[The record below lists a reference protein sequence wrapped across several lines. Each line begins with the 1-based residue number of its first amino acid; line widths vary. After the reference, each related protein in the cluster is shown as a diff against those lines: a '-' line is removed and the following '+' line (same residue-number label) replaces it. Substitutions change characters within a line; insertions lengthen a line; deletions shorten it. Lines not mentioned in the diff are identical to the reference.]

1 MSETNSIKP
10 TGEENGQAQETRG
23 AFDIPEGLA
32 NRYQVRVIEGPTEGE
47 RRIGMFINGDNA
59 SPALE
64 IANERIMARR
74 EDRETIASLVQIA
87 RHNGWEKIDVEGSP
101 EFRKGVWEV
110 ASREGL
116 SVSGYEPSFVERE
129 RMEILRRE
137 EAERRERDAARQHGD
152 ETAARVADVVAEVAS
167 TAKREAATTEPNAIL
182 RDGRNV
188 TGPEVEPVPSVED
201 RATLER
207 AFERSIR
214 ALEQTGDPRAVMMRE
229 TASALV
235 EEIYGERDNP
245 TAAGSLPPQSRPHAS
260 EGNRPASQE
269 DLARRDHEALADLF
283 LNGSA
288 ETIAADPRLA
298 RAREAQEVM
307 ELHIAEV
314 FPGDPTGQAA
324 ANLESRQMISDVL
337 RRGLDVSVREPT
349 PVRQIEPVQP
359 PELER

>member
-1 MSETNSIKP
+1 MSQTNSIAP
-10 TGEENGQAQETRG
+10 TSEERPQAPDKHP
-23 AFDIPEGLA
+23 AFDIPEDLA
-32 NRYQVRVIEGPTEGE
+32 NRYQIRVIEGPAEGE
-47 RRIGMFINGDNA
+47 RRIGMFIGGDSTA
-59 SPALE
+59 PALE
-64 IANERIMARR
+64 ITQERIVARR
-74 EDRETIASLVQIA
+74 EDRETMAGLVQLA

-101 EFRKGVWEV
+101 EFRKGVWEA

-116 SVSGYEPSFVERE
+116 TVGGYEPSFVERE

-137 EAERRERDAARQHGD
+137 EAERREREAARQRGED
-152 ETAARVADVVAEVAS
+152 TAARVADAVSEVAS
-167 TAKREAATTEPNAIL
+167 ATERKAAAAEPNAIR
-182 RDGRNV
+182 RDIAGS
-188 TGPEVEPVPSVED
+188 EVNPARPVED
-201 RATLER
+201 RETIER

-214 ALEQTGDPRAVMMRE
+214 ALEQAGDPRAVMMRE

-235 EEIYGERDNP
+235 EEIYGERDKQASISP
-245 TAAGSLPPQSRPHAS
+245 VPAKSRPHDADAR
-260 EGNRPASQE
+260 RPASQE
-269 DLARRDHEALADLF
+269 EAKRPEHEALADLF

-298 RAREAQEVM
+298 LAREAQEVM

-314 FPGDPTGQAA
+314 FPGDPTGQAV

>member
-1 MSETNSIKP
+1 MSQTNSIAP
-10 TGEENGQAQETRG
+10 TSEERPQAPDKHP
-23 AFDIPEGLA
+23 AFDIPEDLA
-32 NRYQVRVIEGPTEGE
+32 NRYQIRVIEGPAEGE
-47 RRIGMFINGDNA
+47 RRIGMFIGGDSTA
-59 SPALE
+59 PALE
-64 IANERIMARR
+64 ITQERIVARR
-74 EDRETIASLVQIA
+74 EDRETMAGLVQLA

-101 EFRKGVWEV
+101 EFRKGVWEA

-116 SVSGYEPSFVERE
+116 TVGGYEPSFVERE

-137 EAERRERDAARQHGD
+137 EAERREREAARQRGED
-152 ETAARVADVVAEVAS
+152 TAARVADAVSEVAS
-167 TAKREAATTEPNAIL
+167 ATERKAAAAEPNAIR
-182 RDGRNV
+182 RDIAGS
-188 TGPEVEPVPSVED
+188 EVNPARPVED
-201 RATLER
+201 RETIER

-214 ALEQTGDPRAVMMRE
+214 ALEQAGDPRAVMMRE

-235 EEIYGERDNP
+235 EEIYGERDKQASISP
-245 TAAGSLPPQSRPHAS
+245 VPAKSRPHDADAR
-260 EGNRPASQE
+260 RPASQE
-269 DLARRDHEALADLF
+269 EAKRPEHEALADLF

-314 FPGDPTGQAA
+314 FPGDPTGQAV

>member
-1 MSETNSIKP
+1 MSETNSIAP
-10 TGEENGQAQETRG
+10 TNEENAQAQERRG

-32 NRYQVRVIEGPTEGE
+32 NRYQVRIIEGPSEGE

-101 EFRKGVWEV
+101 EFRKGVWEA

-116 SVSGYEPSFVERE
+116 TVNGYEPSFVERE

-137 EAERRERDAARQHGD
+137 EAERREREAARQRGED
-152 ETAARVADVVAEVAS
+152 KAASAVEAVV
-167 TAKREAATTEPNAIL
+167 
-182 RDGRNV
+182 
-188 TGPEVEPVPSVED
+188 EVEITSPVED
-201 RATLER
+201 RATIER

-214 ALEQTGDPRAVMMRE
+214 ALEQAGDPRAVMMRE
-229 TASALV
+229 TASTLV
-235 EEIYGERDNP
+235 EEIYGERTDQTAIRP
-245 TAAGSLPPQSRPHAS
+245 TPPQPQPHDADANRSGSAAEPRRP
-260 EGNRPASQE
+260 E
-269 DLARRDHEALADLF
+269 HEVLADLF

-314 FPGDPTGQAA
+314 FPGDPNGQAA

>member
-1 MSETNSIKP
+1 MSQTNSIAP
-10 TGEENGQAQETRG
+10 TSEERPQAPDKHP
-23 AFDIPEGLA
+23 AFDIPEDLA
-32 NRYQVRVIEGPTEGE
+32 NRYQIRVIEGPAEGE
-47 RRIGMFINGDNA
+47 RRIGMFIGGDSTA
-59 SPALE
+59 PALE
-64 IANERIMARR
+64 ITQERIVARR
-74 EDRETIASLVQIA
+74 EDRETMAGLVQLA

-101 EFRKGVWEV
+101 EFRKGVWEA

-116 SVSGYEPSFVERE
+116 TVGGYEPSFVERE

-137 EAERRERDAARQHGD
+137 EAERREREAARQRGED
-152 ETAARVADVVAEVAS
+152 TAARVADAVSEVAS
-167 TAKREAATTEPNAIL
+167 ATERKAAAAEPNAIR
-182 RDGRNV
+182 RDIAGS
-188 TGPEVEPVPSVED
+188 EVNPARPVED
-201 RATLER
+201 RETIER
-207 AFERSIR
+207 AFARSIR
-214 ALEQTGDPRAVMMRE
+214 ALEQAGDPRAVMMRE

-235 EEIYGERDNP
+235 EEIYGERDKQASISP
-245 TAAGSLPPQSRPHAS
+245 VPAKSRPHDADAR
-260 EGNRPASQE
+260 RPASQE
-269 DLARRDHEALADLF
+269 EAKRPEHEALADLF

-314 FPGDPTGQAA
+314 FPGDPTGQAV

>member
-1 MSETNSIKP
+1 MSQTNSIAP
-10 TGEENGQAQETRG
+10 TSEERPQAPDKHP
-23 AFDIPEGLA
+23 AFDIPEDLA
-32 NRYQVRVIEGPTEGE
+32 NRYQIRVIEGPAEGE
-47 RRIGMFINGDNA
+47 RRIGMFIGGDSTA
-59 SPALE
+59 PALE
-64 IANERIMARR
+64 ITQERIVARR
-74 EDRETIASLVQIA
+74 EDRETMAGLVQLA

-101 EFRKGVWEV
+101 EFRKGVWEA

-116 SVSGYEPSFVERE
+116 TVGGYEPSFVERE

-137 EAERRERDAARQHGD
+137 EAERREREAARQRGED
-152 ETAARVADVVAEVAS
+152 TAARVADAVSEVAS
-167 TAKREAATTEPNAIL
+167 ATERKAAAAEPNAIR
-182 RDGRNV
+182 RDIAGS
-188 TGPEVEPVPSVED
+188 EVNPARPVED
-201 RATLER
+201 RETIER

-214 ALEQTGDPRAVMMRE
+214 ELEQAGDPRAVMMRE

-235 EEIYGERDNP
+235 EEIYGERDKQASISP
-245 TAAGSLPPQSRPHAS
+245 VPAKSRPHDADAR
-260 EGNRPASQE
+260 RPASQE
-269 DLARRDHEALADLF
+269 EAKRPEHEALADLF

-314 FPGDPTGQAA
+314 FPGDPTGQAV

>member
-1 MSETNSIKP
+1 MSETNSIAP
-10 TGEENGQAQETRG
+10 TSEERLQAPDKRP
-23 AFDIPEGLA
+23 AFDIPEDLA
-32 NRYQVRVIEGPTEGE
+32 NRYQIRVIEGPAEGE
-47 RRIGMFINGDNA
+47 RRIGMFIGGDTA
-59 SPALE
+59 APALE
-64 IANERIMARR
+64 ITQERIVARR
-74 EDRETIASLVQIA
+74 EDRETIAGLVQLA

-101 EFRKGVWEV
+101 EFRKGVWEA

-116 SVSGYEPSFVERE
+116 TVGGYEPSFVERE

-137 EAERRERDAARQHGD
+137 EAERREREAARQRSED
-152 ETAARVADVVAEVAS
+152 TAARAVDTAAEVAG
-167 TAKREAATTEPNAIL
+167 TAEREAAKAEPNAI
-182 RDGRNV
+182 GRNGRDIA
-188 TGPEVEPVPSVED
+188 GPQAEPATPIED

-207 AFERSIR
+207 AFERSIK
-214 ALEQTGDPRAVMMRE
+214 ALEQAGDPRAVMMRE

-235 EEIYGERDNP
+235 EEIYGERDKQASISP
-245 TAAGSLPPQSRPHAS
+245 VPAHSRPHDADAR
-260 EGNRPASQE
+260 RPASQE
-269 DLARRDHEALADLF
+269 EAKRPEHEALADLF

-288 ETIAADPRLA
+288 QTISADPRLA